1 MYERY
6 LWIGV
11 ILLLCILVVELWR
24 PQWARTLGEGF
35 ENWVSVGNSPFWTKW
50 MPRRG
55 DISLDI
61 KEEDGYL
68 RETRYFAG
76 YADVQRIGQDHDF
89 CRMVESTTD
98 PEDVFFAC
106 ALAGTDGLSSIRYR
120 TLSKKDGLLLS
131 RDDYMND
138 VLKEGRQ
145 GYCRILKTGP
155 DTFEAKC
162 HPAGDTSFSTTSI
175 TDTAP
180 PPAIQTLLLFYEGI
194 SFWLRCD
201 DDLLDYAKNLVVAK
215 AGDIEIDETPRPPV
229 TEGLGF
235 NGVDQFLRLG
245 DSKDLTFGQTV
256 QLRYLRAVSFWVYF
270 EEFTNNAHVF
280 DFGNGAGKDNV
291 FVGII
296 GRGNAPATTATALQ
310 GDMESPLV
318 SSAAPA
324 GACSSG
330 AATEE
335 VSPQRAMATSAANV
349 NRWDCPMPELFG
361 RMMPPTDS
369 KEKAAEPHEATTAD
383 LLYEI
388 WDEKQRKLHI
398 QVKNAI
404 PLRKWVHIVISAD
417 DNDPWRPRLRIY
429 RNGEEVHKEEAGWL
443 PQTNDTTHNYIGKS
457 NWMSQTSPYANA
469 DELFKGR
476 IFDFRGYRTMMG
488 EKKVQATYQW
498 GKDRLGLSDGKDR
511 LGLSDGKDR
520 LGLSDDLSEEK
531 ME

>member
-6 LWIGV
+6 LWVGV
-11 ILLLCILVVELWR
+11 ILLLSLLVIDLWR
-24 PQWARTLGEGF
+24 PRWAQQVKEGF
-35 ENWVSVGNSPFWTKW
+35 ENWVSVGNSPFWTQW

-98 PEDVFFAC
+98 PDDVFFAC

-138 VLKEGRQ
+138 VLQEGRQ
-145 GYCRILKTGP
+145 GYCRILKTG

-162 HPAGDTSFSTTSI
+162 NPAGDTSFSTTLV
-175 TDTAP
+175 TDTSP

-194 SFWLRCD
+194 AFWLRLD
-201 DDLLDYAKNLVVAK
+201 DDMVDYAQHLVISK
-215 AGDIEIDETPRPPV
+215 AGDIQIDETPRPPT
-229 TEGLGF
+229 TEGLTF
-235 NGVDQFLRLG
+235 NGVDQFLRIG
-245 DSKDLTFGQTV
+245 DSKDLTLGQTV
-256 QLRYLRAVSFWVYF
+256 QLRYLRAITFWVYF
-270 EEFTNNAHVF
+270 EEFTNNAHIF
-280 DFGNGAGKDNV
+280 DFGNGGGKDNV
-291 FVGII
+291 FVGIV
-296 GRGNAPATTATALQ
+296 GRGNAPA
-310 GDMESPLV
+310 
-318 SSAAPA
+318 SSTSLASLPTRAEEEYGPA
-324 GACSSG
+324 GTTGPTC
-330 AATEE
+330 TEE
-335 VSPQRAMATSAANV
+335 VSPQRAMATSSANV
-349 NRWDCPMPELFG
+349 NRWDCPSTELFG
-361 RMMPPTDS
+361 RIMPPTQTGS
-369 KEKAAEPHEATTAD
+369 KAAEPHEATTAD

-388 WDEKQRKLHI
+388 WDEKQRKQHI

-404 PLRKWVHIVISAD
+404 PLRKWVHIAITAD

-429 RNGEEVHKEEAGWL
+429 RNGEEVHREEAGWL

-476 IFDFRGYRTMMG
+476 LFDFRGYRSG
-488 EKKVQATYQW
+488 LSEKKVHAIYEW
-498 GKDRLGLSDGKDR
+498 GRERLGLTADEA
-511 LGLSDGKDR
+511 
-520 LGLSDDLSEEK
+520 EEV
-531 ME
+531 EGNTLA